1 MQEKMRVPREKKGK
15 KEGKAGSRKNEE
27 GEQCG
32 EAKR

>member
-1 MQEKMRVPREKKGK
+1 MQEKMRVPREKE
-15 KEGKAGSRKNEE
+15 KEKQDRERTEE